1 MPAPAGRTRD
11 RTLRVAAAGLLALL
25 AASTAG
31 GACRFT
37 TGGGPLNFGRLD
49 PAEGGEVQASVQ
61 LTVSDCPARD
71 LAHLSVDVDG
81 QPLGALPRQRRLQRA
96 GGPAIPYV
104 LSRQLG
110 EVTPR
115 GRSFVLHA
123 VIPAGAYSRAQA
135 GAYEDQLTVCVTP

>member
-1 MPAPAGRTRD
+1 MPAPAERSRGRA
-11 RTLRVAAAGLLALL
+11 LRAAGAGLLALL
-25 AASTAG
+25 AASSA

-37 TGGGPLNFGRLD
+37 AGGGTLNFGRRD

-61 LTVSDCPARD
+61 LTVSDCPARE
-71 LAHLSVDVDG
+71 LAHLSVDVDS
-81 QPLGALPRQRRLQRA
+81 QPLGAVPRQRQLQRA

-110 EVTPR
+110 GVTPR
-115 GRSFVLHA
+115 GRSFILHA
-123 VIPAGAYSRAQA
+123 VIPAGAYSRARA